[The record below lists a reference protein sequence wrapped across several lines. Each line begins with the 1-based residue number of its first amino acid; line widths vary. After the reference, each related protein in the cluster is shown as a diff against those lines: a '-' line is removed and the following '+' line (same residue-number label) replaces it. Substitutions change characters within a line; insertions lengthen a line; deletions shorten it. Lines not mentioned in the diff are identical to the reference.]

1 MRLVLIDSSLVG
13 INPPRIVKVPNKISA
28 SKAVYETY
36 FEPYGIGHD
45 EYLENVDLTNLG
57 KLSEV
62 PTVKR
67 KAP

>member
-1 MRLVLIDSSLVG
+1 MRLVLIDSSIVG
-13 INPPRIVKVPNKISA
+13 INHPRIVKVPNNISA

-36 FEPYGIGHD
+36 FEPYGIGYD
-45 EYLENVDLTNLG
+45 EYLENVDLTIPG

-67 KAP
+67 KTP